1 MYVCMYVFN
10 CDVIMCRNF
19 DEQKHFPHRYH
30 VRVRGIRRVSVLG
43 SALGSV
49 LRLGSVLG
57 LGLLNRVKVRVRVR
71 VRVSVRVKVRV
82 SPMPQ
87 QDCSQLQCIT

>member
-1 MYVCMYVFN
+1 MYVFN

-71 VRVSVRVKVRV
+71 VKVRV
-82 SPMPQ
+82 SVSPMPH
-87 QDCSQLQCIT
+87 SQPQCIT